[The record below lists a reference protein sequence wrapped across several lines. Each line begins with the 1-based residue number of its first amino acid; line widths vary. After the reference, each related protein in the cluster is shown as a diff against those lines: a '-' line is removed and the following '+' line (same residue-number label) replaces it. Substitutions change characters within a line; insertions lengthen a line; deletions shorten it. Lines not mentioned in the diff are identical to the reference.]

1 MAKNVSSRK
10 GRKLRPSKKDE
21 VQDEQQME
29 VKPPVE
35 KRRSGSRKG
44 RKSRKEPEQQV
55 AFMAEGDP
63 PAADPSSGDAA
74 KPELADADQG
84 IKAQNAE
91 QAKIDAAVNNGE
103 FKSDFINVDD
113 EDKKEIEEKAFK
125 KTAVDARGKTHDFCD
140 DCEEMC
146 NLMLRDGLSNKG
158 GRERVLKARM
168 TLLTRLWQFR
178 DTSDCEDDY
187 NLEEWQTQMRSL
199 ATVQRKLRGLDGK
212 IAALM
217 MGGEMSSS
225 DTDGEGEKQN
235 MQNLK
240 QARQNLRYSLGEGTV
255 QG

>member
-1 MAKNVSSRK
+1 MAKSESSRR
-10 GRKLRPSKKDE
+10 GRKLRASKKQDE
-21 VQDEQQME
+21 VQEEAAVE
-29 VKPPVE
+29 VKQPKE
-35 KRRSGSRKG
+35 KKSRSSRKST
-44 RKSRKEPEQQV
+44 KSAKVEV

-74 KPELADADQG
+74 PAQLDDAEKG
-84 IKAQNAE
+84 IAAQNAE
-91 QAKIDAAVNNGE
+91 QKAIDNAVESGE

-113 EDKKEIEEKAFK
+113 DDKKEIEEKAFK
-125 KTAVDARGKTHDFCD
+125 KTAVDARGKVHDFCD
-140 DCEEMC
+140 DCEEMA
-146 NLMLRDGLSNKG
+146 NLMLRDALSNKG
-158 GRERVLKARM
+158 GRERTLKARM
-168 TLLTRLWQFR
+168 TLLTRLWQYR

-187 NLEEWQTQMRSL
+187 NLEEWQLQMRSL

-255 QG
+255 AG

>member
-1 MAKNVSSRK
+1 M
-10 GRKLRPSKKDE
+10 GDE
-21 VQDEQQME
+21 VQEEAVE
-29 VKPPVE
+29 VQKPTE
-35 KRRSGSRKG
+35 KKSSSSRRS
-44 RKSRKEPEQQV
+44 RKSTKSAKVEV
-55 AFMAEGDP
+55 AFMAAGDP
-63 PAADPSSGDAA
+63 PAADPSSGGVKAELDDA
-74 KPELADADQG
+74 G
-84 IKAQNAE
+84 IAAQNAE
-91 QAKIDAAVNNGE
+91 QKAIDNAVETGG

-113 EDKKEIEEKAFK
+113 EDKKELEEKAFK
-125 KTAVDARGKTHDFCD
+125 KTAVDARGKVHDFCD
-140 DCEEMC
+140 DCEELA
-146 NLMLRDGLSNKG
+146 NSMLSDALSNKG
-158 GRERVLKARM
+158 GRERTLKARM
-168 TLLTRLWQFR
+168 TLLTRLWQYR